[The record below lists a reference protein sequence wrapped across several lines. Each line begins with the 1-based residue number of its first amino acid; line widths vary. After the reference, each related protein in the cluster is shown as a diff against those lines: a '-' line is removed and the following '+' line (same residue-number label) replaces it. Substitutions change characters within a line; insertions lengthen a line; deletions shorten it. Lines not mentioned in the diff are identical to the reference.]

1 MHECTWHVEGLSL
14 FMNSGL
20 AYTVLWLC
28 WVLNPWRL
36 SRVRP
41 WLSHGPAQDFCCCS
55 LVCPV
60 HQWAPGTAG
69 TGITKSMLFPGI
81 KYPQPARVC
90 VNVHTIYMLPS
101 LYIYTHPIYR
111 YIDLC
116 GVSDHSLLPS
126 PLFLPSPLPTP
137 RNTFRD
143 PSSEWEG
150 KMTRICVKV
159 S

>member
-1 MHECTWHVEGLSL
+1 MHMVCGRSVFVYEFCSGLHSSVVMLGAEPLEAVQGQTVAQSWPCSGFLLLLTGLS
-14 FMNSGL
+14 S
-20 AYTVLWLC
+20 ASVS
-28 WVLNPWRL
+28 
-36 SRVRP
+36 SRDCR
-41 WLSHGPAQDFCCCS
+41 
-55 LVCPV
+55 
-60 HQWAPGTAG
+60 AG
-69 TGITKSMLFPGI
+69 TGITKSILFPGI

-101 LYIYTHPIYR
+101 LSLYTHPIYR

-126 PLFLPSPLPTP
+126 PLFLPSPLPMP
-137 RNTFRD
+137 RNTVRD